1 MEHLWWFNY
10 IDLLLARLLALPSNH
25 IMTHFKKKIGPFF
38 SGIVEEMLTPSSQAN
53 PVRHEPPPQGQEPA
67 PTGNVGEDPPE
78 ARSPLRSDGR
88 LEEDE
93 GGDEGL
99 STDAFS
105 SGMGRT
111 V

>member
-1 MEHLWWFNY
+1 M
-10 IDLLLARLLALPSNH
+10 
-25 IMTHFKKKIGPFF
+25 
-38 SGIVEEMLTPSSQAN
+38 
-53 PVRHEPPPQGQEPA
+53 RHEPPPQGQEPA

-78 ARSPLRSDGR
+78 ARSLRSDGR

-93 GGDEGL
+93 GGDEVL
-99 STDAFS
+99 STDASS